1 MVLMENRQV
10 VLTSRP
16 SGIPQAENL
25 AIRQGAMPAPAS
37 GEILVR
43 NHYLSIEPAMRGWIS
58 DAGNYSDPV
67 PIGGVMRSLA
77 AAPVRSVERRVGN
90 WCVSTCR
97 SRGWRELNKK

>member
-1 MVLMENRQV
+1 MFTRPDPLFPSTTLVRFV

-16 SGIPQAENL
+16 SGIPQAENF
-25 AIRQGAMPAPAS
+25 AIRQGAMPVPAS

-77 AAPVRSVERRVGN
+77 AAQVVDSLHPDRT
-90 WCVSTCR
+90 STR
-97 SRGWRELNKK
+97 LNSSH